1 MPSPAGIPPASP
13 SGIGATSDVRCVGG
27 GVGDTAAPAAA
38 GNKVDTPAVMA
49 AGNAEKNNAR
59 TSTIVHQFG
68 MLKLPPPANDGK
80 YTNIEVIDLVI
91 THNASDVVKAI
102 HASAYRPK
110 KAALYRMLSKNK
122 PFDKDTLVLLLN
134 DGTKEWNERVTQ
146 ITKYTGQSERQ
157 IRRIIGLS
165 KEYDSDEEDEEVT
178 ALCSNQSINN
188 GTPSSTSLTSS
199 TPSTISTSPS
209 STSLTPSTT
218 STTSTSPAS
227 AKSTPHSYGS
237 LSCTPSQMRSQ

>member
-1 MPSPAGIPPASP
+1 MWCPDEEKFTPFTYQYEEFTS
-13 SGIGATSDVRCVGG
+13 ATSDVRCVGG

-68 MLKLPPPANDGK
+68 MLKLPPPANNGK

-122 PFDKDTLVLLLN
+122 PFDKDTLVLLLKEVY
-134 DGTKEWNERVTQ
+134 DGTEEWDDRVTQ

-157 IRRIIGLS
+157 IR
-165 KEYDSDEEDEEVT
+165 
-178 ALCSNQSINN
+178 
-188 GTPSSTSLTSS
+188 
-199 TPSTISTSPS
+199 
-209 STSLTPSTT
+209 
-218 STTSTSPAS
+218 
-227 AKSTPHSYGS
+227 
-237 LSCTPSQMRSQ
+237 